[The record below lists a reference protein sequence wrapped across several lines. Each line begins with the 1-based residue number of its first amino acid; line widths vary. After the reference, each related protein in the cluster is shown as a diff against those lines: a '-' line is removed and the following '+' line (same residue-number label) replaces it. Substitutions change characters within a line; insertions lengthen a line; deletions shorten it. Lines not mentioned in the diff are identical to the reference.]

1 MERPLTEYDDMDKK
15 IIHIETTKRYMN
27 GILVVLVLYY
37 FYIFIFHSFSFIFW
51 SGALVLLGVL
61 FGVRLYLSKKETI
74 SRRDT
79 VVAQKAMRDA
89 AQNLSLEYHGHG
101 APRYRPL
108 FESTELAQR
117 EEDRDSALRTPQ
129 EGKNAEYFVRGKIEG
144 QFIECFVQEVELDL
158 GMGPVRKSYIA
169 AETDAEL
176 VFFDIKFFVTPRS
189 RKKGIAGFIHRIS
202 QNPFAGAVDFKQLR
216 TESQTFNYA
225 YAVWVRRY
233 DSQDEE
239 MVLKILT
246 PEFIKMTLEY
256 KEPVYIEVVHD
267 TIRIYHDI
275 HNITPK
281 KIENV
286 LKLLAHMKNTLAKRH
301 SLHQ

>member
-1 MERPLTEYDDMDKK
+1 MDKK
-15 IIHIETTKRYMN
+15 IIHIKMTKRYVN
-27 GILVVLVLYY
+27 GILVALVLCYL
-37 FYIFIFHSFSFIFW
+37 YIFIFFSFSFIFW
-51 SGALVLLGVL
+51 SGAFVL
-61 FGVRLYLSKKETI
+61 FGVLCGVRFYLSKKVTI
-74 SRRDT
+74 SQWDIAA
-79 VVAQKAMRDA
+79 AQKAMRDT
-89 AQNLSLEYHGHG
+89 AQNLSLEYHTHG
-101 APRYRPL
+101 TPRYRPL

-117 EEDRDSALRTPQ
+117 KQNKDSSLKTPKEERNV
-129 EGKNAEYFVRGKIEG
+129 EHFVRGRMEG
-144 QFIECFVQEVELDL
+144 QFIECFVQEAELDL

-176 VFFDIKFFVTPRS
+176 IFFDIKFFVTPRS

-216 TESQTFNYA
+216 TESPNFNHA
-225 YAVWVRRY
+225 YAIWVRRY

-267 TIRIYHDI
+267 KIRIYHDI
-275 HNITPK
+275 HNITAK
-281 KIENV
+281 KIENM
-286 LKLLAHMKNTLAKRH
+286 LKLLVHMKNTITQRR
-301 SLHQ
+301 SPQR

>member
-1 MERPLTEYDDMDKK
+1 MDKK
-15 IIHIETTKRYMN
+15 IIHMEKTRRYVN
-27 GILVVLVLYY
+27 GILVVLVLCYL
-37 FYIFIFHSFSFIFW
+37 YIFIFHSFSFIFW
-51 SGALVLLGVL
+51 SVALVLLGVL
-61 FGVRLYLSKKETI
+61 FGVRLYLSKKEIT
-74 SRRDT
+74 SRQDIAVT
-79 VVAQKAMRDA
+79 QKAMRDA
-89 AQNLSLEYHGHG
+89 AQNFSLEYHEHG

-129 EGKNAEYFVRGKIEG
+129 EGEDEGYFIRGKMEG
-144 QFIECFVQEVELDL
+144 QFIECFVQEAELDL
-158 GMGPVRKSYIA
+158 GMGTVRKSYIA

-189 RKKGIAGFIHRIS
+189 QKKGIAGFIHRIS

-225 YAVWVRRY
+225 YAIWVRRY

-256 KEPVYIEVVHD
+256 KEPIYIEVAYD
-267 TIRIYHDI
+267 KIRMYHDI
-275 HNITPK
+275 HNITAK
-281 KIENV
+281 KIESMF
-286 LKLLAHMKNTLAKRH
+286 KLLAHMKNTITQH
-301 SLHQ
+301 QSLNN